1 MKADLSQLCDDNDWS
16 EVRKY
21 LFSDAAEEEKKSNVM
36 YCIDD
41 GWTCLL
47 KACCYDKPDDII
59 KTMLDIGG
67 KDLVMMTDTS
77 NRTVLQSVCII
88 RTSYNIIKMLID
100 VGGKDLIMA
109 KNNDGN
115 TALHW
120 LYPFIEGHT
129 KAAEIIKL
137 FLQIGDANLLLSAK
151 NKAGQTPLEIATDQ
165 GASNIIKKLLTI
177 QSTTTSAARSNNS
190 PSTNI
195 VPADNSTPITQS
207 SQDHQTTRNSS
218 TNNDR
223 NIPRKRNQFYKAR
236 KGGGFLITQRYK
248 ARKGGSLITQSSQD
262 HQTTRSSAT
271 NIDPNIPIRGLGI
284 DQNHQSQLREAKE
297 KAQTIQQDFD
307 QKCIDYSDLEENY
320 QSQLKEAKE
329 QILQIQQDYDQ
340 KCADCCHLKEE
351 NQLENTEKLKLG
363 SALNMK
369 CKELYQ
375 CKRMKVDLENK
386 VEAHGVEISLL
397 VEQKEKGEK
406 NNKSWKDKANNYMQI
421 CSEYKAKLQEM
432 KDKTGAPVAAIQIIK
447 QEEGEAARAQ
457 ELLADSNRRAAD
469 LEAIVE
475 TQRSENAAL
484 SNEKDN
490 IEKECMDKVDK
501 LTRQLSKQQAELQ
514 LFKKSSTDGEGSM
527 KRKHA
532 NEEHE
537 EGEGTA
543 IQSQTRSSKRRRAGN
558 TRNALSDSLNT
569 NQAEDDDAELKDMLM
584 TRYLYTRQLQ
594 RANARIAQFEEEHD
608 EKGS

>member
-1 MKADLSQLCDDNDWS
+1 MKADLSQLCDDNDW
-16 EVRKY
+16 KY

-397 VEQKEKGEK
+397 VEQKEKGEMD
-406 NNKSWKDKANNYMQI
+406 NTYWKDKADNYMNL
-421 CSEYKAKLQEM
+421 CSQYKAKL
-432 KDKTGAPVAAIQIIK
+432 T
-447 QEEGEAARAQ
+447 
-457 ELLADSNRRAAD
+457 
-469 LEAIVE
+469 
-475 TQRSENAAL
+475 
-484 SNEKDN
+484 
-490 IEKECMDKVDK
+490 
-501 LTRQLSKQQAELQ
+501 KQQAELH
-514 LFKKSSTDGEGSM
+514 LLNNSSSDVEVCM
-527 KRKHA
+527 KRKHT
-532 NEEHE
+532 NEKHE
-537 EGEGTA
+537 EGEGTVVV
-543 IQSQTRSSKRRRAGN
+543 QSQTQSSKRNKVENAAGISSGSFI
-558 TRNALSDSLNT
+558 R
-569 NQAEDDDAELKDMLM
+569 NQAEDDDDDLVNMLMSRHMALRKELRSAKAQIVELKQEIDDL
-584 TRYLYTRQLQ
+584 
-594 RANARIAQFEEEHD
+594 AI
-608 EKGS
+608 